1 MSHMDKHPHTL
12 LMHLLFLKPL
22 LYELLIQWYSK
33 YVESNYNIYEPD
45 TIFPLFQCNGEF
57 TDPANF
63 LCKAVLTE

>member
-1 MSHMDKHPHTL
+1 MSHMDKTSSH
-12 LMHLLFLKPL
+12 FADAFIILKPL

-57 TDPANF
+57 RDSAKF